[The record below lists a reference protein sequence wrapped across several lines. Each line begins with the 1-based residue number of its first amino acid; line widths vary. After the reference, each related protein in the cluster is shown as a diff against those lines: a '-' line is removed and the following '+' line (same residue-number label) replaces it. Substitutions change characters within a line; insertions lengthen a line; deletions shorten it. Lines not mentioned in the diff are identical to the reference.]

1 METEAVARINTLGQ
15 DSGIA
20 QFLAEYTW
28 LAIVAFVLL
37 LFKSTVENAVTG
49 VMLFAGREY
58 SEDDIVTI
66 DGRPARIVRIGLTKT
81 VFYMY
86 SFRDGIIVGGTKMA
100 VENSSLPQMRIERP
114 LVKIDPTDLFRPGET
129 NGHGKHDEEKEEQ
142 DDSPKD
148 DE

>member
-1 METEAVARINTLGQ
+1 
-15 DSGIA
+15 
-20 QFLAEYTW
+20 
-28 LAIVAFVLL
+28 
-37 LFKSTVENAVTG
+37 
-49 VMLFAGREY
+49 MLFAGREY